1 MIGSV
6 ELAGEL
12 TAVQQPA
19 ATERRWRAAT
29 LLAFRWCFVYFGLYV
44 ATTQMLPAMVRI
56 PAVGIPLLGVLPPA
70 RNIFLWIASNVLGIS
85 APIRYGLTGSGDRMF
100 DWVQAFSLA
109 LISVG
114 VVAFWSLIDRR
125 RQNHASLNK
134 WFRLFIRFALATT
147 MVGYGMSKVVPLQM
161 PVVFLTRMVEPFGDF
176 SPMGVLWTSI
186 GASPAYEIFA
196 GCAELIGGA
205 LLFVPRT
212 TLLGALIC
220 LADTIAI
227 FTLNMTYDVPVKLF
241 SFHLILLSL
250 VLIAPNARP
259 LLDVLLLNRA
269 ARVSGEPPLGHSRR
283 SRRAALAAQ
292 VVYGLYFVLVAVFGT
307 VQGWKV
313 VGGGAPRSPLFGS
326 GT

>member
-125 RQNHASLNK
+125 RQNHASLN
-134 WFRLFIRFALATT
+134 
-147 MVGYGMSKVVPLQM
+147 
-161 PVVFLTRMVEPFGDF
+161 
-176 SPMGVLWTSI
+176 
-186 GASPAYEIFA
+186 
-196 GCAELIGGA
+196 
-205 LLFVPRT
+205 
-212 TLLGALIC
+212 
-220 LADTIAI
+220 
-227 FTLNMTYDVPVKLF
+227 
-241 SFHLILLSL
+241 
-250 VLIAPNARP
+250 
-259 LLDVLLLNRA
+259 
-269 ARVSGEPPLGHSRR
+269 
-283 SRRAALAAQ
+283 
-292 VVYGLYFVLVAVFGT
+292 
-307 VQGWKV
+307 
-313 VGGGAPRSPLFGS
+313 
-326 GT
+326 